1 MGCAPGVVQGRVCL
15 VSHPR
20 QWLQQQG
27 SAHNHPEPKILVAT
41 STDPGWVLLFPH
53 AQGLLVERGSVL
65 SHVAIVARELGLPMV
80 SDLPNI
86 TTRLQEGDW
95 VMMDGRTGRVQRI
108 QPQEGSPSPTTETVE
123 SPHA

>member
-1 MGCAPGVVQGRVCL
+1 DSPNTWQGMGCAPGTVQGRVCL
-15 VSHPR
+15 VIHPR

-27 SAHNHPEPKILVAT
+27 RSANPQEPQILVAT

-86 TTRLQEGDW
+86 TTLLQEGDW
-95 VMMDGRTGRVQRI
+95 VTLDGRTGRVQRI
-108 QPQEGSPSPTTETVE
+108 QAAIAQS
-123 SPHA
+123 